1 MRSSDRKLRIL
12 LITDQH
18 FFPSRE
24 GLSTV
29 MTELAMYL
37 PAQRLICL
45 TGLKTAYFPPTN
57 DRSVSITSLF
67 DEGNKWGKIIE
78 LIRMVLSLKLRLNPD
93 IIIVDSCWS
102 GNIALM
108 LGKLLCVPTVML
120 AHGNEI
126 LQLRDKTWQKQ
137 YLSLKNAA
145 KIVAISNYTK
155 DLLVDT
161 GLPEEQIKVLH
172 LGADPDVF
180 YPMTFQEVEKK
191 KEDLGLREKLVLM
204 TVGNLF
210 LRKGQDMVIKA
221 LPGILKKF
229 PDLVYLLVGKGRDE
243 NYLRELAASLGIEEN
258 VRFLGVIE
266 DWNRLRELYNICDIY
281 IMTSRLQLKEG
292 SVENFGIAF
301 VEANACGR
309 PVIGGRSGG
318 VPEAIIDGK
327 TGLLVDPENV
337 GDIQKTIISLL
348 ENPSWA
354 AKLGQNGRRRVE
366 TDLNWKKVGEKLES
380 ICREVLD
387 S

>member
-1 MRSSDRKLRIL
+1 M
-12 LITDQH
+12 
-18 FFPSRE
+18 
-24 GLSTV
+24 
-29 MTELAMYL
+29 
-37 PAQRLICL
+37 
-45 TGLKTAYFPPTN
+45 
-57 DRSVSITSLF
+57 
-67 DEGNKWGKIIE
+67 
-78 LIRMVLSLKLRLNPD
+78 
-93 IIIVDSCWS
+93 
-102 GNIALM
+102 
-108 LGKLLCVPTVML
+108 
-120 AHGNEI
+120 
-126 LQLRDKTWQKQ
+126 
-137 YLSLKNAA
+137 
-145 KIVAISNYTK
+145 AISNYTK

>member
-1 MRSSDRKLRIL
+1 MPIMERKLKLL

-29 MTELAMYL
+29 MTELTKHL
-37 PAQRLICL
+37 PAERLVCV
-45 TGLKTAYFPPTN
+45 TGLKTAHFHGEIN
-57 DRSVSITSLF
+57 RSVSVTTLF
-67 DEGNKWGKIIE
+67 DEGSKWGKVIE
-78 LIRMVLSLKLRLNPD
+78 LIRLVLSLKLRLNPD

-108 LGKLLCVPTVML
+108 LGKLLRVPTVML

-137 YLSLKNAA
+137 YLSLANAA

-155 DLLVDT
+155 NLLMDA
-161 GLPEEQIKVLH
+161 GLPEEQISVLH
-172 LGADPDVF
+172 LGADPEVF
-180 YPMTFQEVEKK
+180 YPMTGEEAEKI
-191 KEDLGLREKLVLM
+191 KEELGLKDKLVLM

-221 LPGILKKF
+221 LHGVLEKF
-229 PDLVYLLVGKGRDE
+229 PNLIYLLVGEGRDE
-243 NYLRELAASLGIEEN
+243 NYLRELTVSLGLENN
-258 VRFLGVIE
+258 VRFIGVIE
-266 DWNRLRELYNICDIY
+266 DWNNLRELYNVCDIY
-281 IMTSRLQLKEG
+281 IMTSRLQKKEG

-301 VEANACGR
+301 VEANACGK

-318 VPEAIIDGK
+318 VPEAIIDGE
-327 TGLLVDPENV
+327 TGILVDPENV
-337 GDIQKTIISLL
+337 EDVQEAIINLL
-348 ENPSWA
+348 ENPGLA
-354 AKLGQNGRRRVE
+354 AKLGQNGLRRIE
-366 TDLNWKKVGEKLES
+366 NDLNWKRVGERLES
-380 ICREVLD
+380 ICLEVLN

>member
-126 LQLRDKTWQKQ
+126 LQLRDKT
-137 YLSLKNAA
+137 
-145 KIVAISNYTK
+145 
-155 DLLVDT
+155 
-161 GLPEEQIKVLH
+161 
-172 LGADPDVF
+172 
-180 YPMTFQEVEKK
+180 
-191 KEDLGLREKLVLM
+191 
-204 TVGNLF
+204 
-210 LRKGQDMVIKA
+210 
-221 LPGILKKF
+221 
-229 PDLVYLLVGKGRDE
+229 
-243 NYLRELAASLGIEEN
+243 
-258 VRFLGVIE
+258 
-266 DWNRLRELYNICDIY
+266 C
-281 IMTSRLQLKEG
+281 
-292 SVENFGIAF
+292 
-301 VEANACGR
+301 
-309 PVIGGRSGG
+309 RS
-318 VPEAIIDGK
+318 
-327 TGLLVDPENV
+327 
-337 GDIQKTIISLL
+337 
-348 ENPSWA
+348 
-354 AKLGQNGRRRVE
+354 
-366 TDLNWKKVGEKLES
+366 S
-380 ICREVLD
+380 I
-387 S
+387 

>member
-1 MRSSDRKLRIL
+1 LPVMERKLRL
-12 LITDQH
+12 LLVTDQH

-29 MTELAMYL
+29 MTELTRHL
-37 PAQRLICL
+37 PAERLICV
-45 TGLKTAYFPPTN
+45 TGLKTAHFHGAIG
-57 DRSVSITSLF
+57 RSVSVTSLF
-67 DEGNKWGKIIE
+67 DEGNKWGKVIE

-102 GNIALM
+102 GNIALL
-108 LGKLLCVPTVML
+108 LGKLLRIPTVML

-126 LQLRDKTWQKQ
+126 LQLRDKIWQKQ
-137 YLSLKNAA
+137 YLSLRNAA

-155 DLLVDT
+155 NLLMDT

-180 YPMTFQEVEKK
+180 YPMTGREVEKI
-191 KEDLGLREKLVLM
+191 KEELGLKNKLVLM

-221 LPGILKKF
+221 LPGVLKKF
-229 PDLVYLLVGKGRDE
+229 PNLVYLLVGKGRDE
-243 NYLRELAASLGIEEN
+243 NHLRELTASLGLEKN
-258 VRFLGVIE
+258 VRFMGVIE
-266 DWNRLRELYNICDIY
+266 DWNHLRELYNVCDIY
-281 IMTSRLQLKEG
+281 IMTSRLQKKEG

-301 VEANACGR
+301 VEANACDK
-309 PVIGGRSGG
+309 PVIGGCSGG
-318 VPEAIIDGK
+318 VPEAIIDGE
-327 TGLLVDPENV
+327 TGILVDPENV
-337 GDIQKTIISLL
+337 EDIQKTIISLL
-348 ENPSWA
+348 ENPALA

-366 TDLNWKKVGEKLES
+366 NDLNWKRVGERLES
-380 ICREVLD
+380 ICLEVLN